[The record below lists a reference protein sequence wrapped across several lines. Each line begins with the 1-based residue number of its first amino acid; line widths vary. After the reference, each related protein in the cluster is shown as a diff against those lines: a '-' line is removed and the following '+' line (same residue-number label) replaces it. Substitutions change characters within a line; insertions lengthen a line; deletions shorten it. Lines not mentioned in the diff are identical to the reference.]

1 MKSPFTGGETELI
14 REPKSLEFRKE
25 SFEITHHSYRCID
38 TGEYFTTDEL
48 DQVNITQVHN
58 KYREKHN
65 IPFPDQI
72 ISIRDKYGLS
82 ATKMSEI
89 LGFGVNTYRNYE
101 GGEVPQASNAK
112 LIKLASNPEKFKS
125 LVEMSDVLTDNEY
138 NRLITKIDQLIEEE
152 KTSEERYLRK
162 LLSEKHWEP
171 GILTGYR
178 QIQLERFCN
187 MVVFFAEKISPYKT
201 RLNKL
206 MFYADFL
213 NYKKTGFSISGTD
226 YKAIEMGPVP
236 DGYDTLYDYFNRN
249 KMIHIQYDKFVDKEN
264 VGERFL
270 PNPDRPFESELFSE
284 GEIKI
289 LDFVADYF
297 KDMSTQDIIDRSHEE
312 KAWKQK
318 AKDEDFIEYDYA
330 FDLSVGD

>member
-1 MKSPFTGGETELI
+1 MKSPFTGGEIELI
-14 REPKSLEFRKE
+14 REPRSLEFKKE
-25 SFEITHHSYRCID
+25 SFEITHHSYRCVD
-38 TGEYFTTDEL
+38 TGEYFTTEEL
-48 DQVNITQVHN
+48 DQVNITQVQN

-112 LIKLASNPEKFKS
+112 LIKLAGNPEKFKS
-125 LVEMSDVLTDNEY
+125 LVEMSDILTEKELD
-138 NRLITKIDQLIEEE
+138 RLLKKIDQLIEEE
-152 KTSEERYLRK
+152 ESSEERYLRK
-162 LLSEKHWEP
+162 LLTNKHWEP

-187 MVVFFAEKISPYKT
+187 MAVYFAEKISPYKT
-201 RLNKL
+201 CLNKL

-213 NYKKTGFSISGTD
+213 NYKKTGFSISGSD
-226 YKAIEMGPVP
+226 YRAIEMGPVP

-249 KMIHIQYDKFVDKEN
+249 KMLHIRYDQFADKEN
-264 VGERFL
+264 IGERFV
-270 PNPDRPFESELFSE
+270 PNPDRPFEAELFNESE
-284 GEIKI
+284 VKVLE
-289 LDFVADYF
+289 LVVNYF
-297 KDMSTQDIIDRSHEE
+297 NEMSTQEIINMSYEE
-312 KAWKQK
+312 EAWKQK
-318 AKDEDFIEYDYA
+318 SKEKEFIEYDYA
-330 FDLSVGD
+330 FDLSIG

>member
-1 MKSPFTGGETELI
+1 MKSPFTGGGTELV
-14 REPKSLEFRKE
+14 REPKSLVFRKE
-25 SFEITHHSYRCID
+25 SFEIIHHSYRCID
-38 TGEYFTTDEL
+38 TGEYFTTEEL

-58 KYREKHN
+58 KYREKHS

-72 ISIRDKYGLS
+72 IAIRDKYGLS

-112 LIKLASNPEKFKS
+112 LIKLAANSEKFKS
-125 LVEMSDVLTDNEY
+125 LIEMSDVLTDKEY
-138 NRLITKIDQLIEEE
+138 NRLNKKIEQLIEEE
-152 KTSEERYLRK
+152 NTSEERFLRK

-213 NYKKTGFSISGTD
+213 NYKKTGFSVSGSD
-226 YKAIEMGPVP
+226 YRAIEMGPVP

-249 KMIHIQYDKFVDKEN
+249 EMLHIQYDKFADKEN
-264 VGERFL
+264 VGERFV
-270 PNPDRPFESELFSE
+270 PNPDRPFEAELFSE
-284 GEIKI
+284 EEIKV
-289 LDFVADYF
+289 LEFVAKYF
-297 KDMSTQDIIDRSHEE
+297 EGKSTQEIIDISHGE

-318 AKDEDFIEYDYA
+318 AKDKDFIEYDFA
-330 FDLSVGD
+330 FELSVGD